1 MNHLHQLLMELIPA
15 GAGRKSDRPE
25 GQGAARDGPAPR
37 RRRADPTPARGRP
50 GRRPGRA
57 GPQAQGVGQ
66 PTQDCGGR
74 DRHHVDRHHRR
85 RDRDRGDDPGRGRGR
100 APVPDPPSL
109 ATYTGVGPIEVSSGE
124 VERHRLSRA
133 GNRQLS

>member
-1 MNHLHQLLMELIPA
+1 V
-15 GAGRKSDRPE
+15 
-25 GQGAARDGPAPR
+25 AATGTTLTDIIA
-37 RRRADPTPARGRP
+37 
-50 GRRPGRA
+50 
-57 GPQAQGVGQ
+57 VG
-66 PTQDCGGR
+66 TATAAMIL
-74 DRHHVDRHHRR
+74 
-85 RDRDRGDDPGRGRGR
+85 RGRGR